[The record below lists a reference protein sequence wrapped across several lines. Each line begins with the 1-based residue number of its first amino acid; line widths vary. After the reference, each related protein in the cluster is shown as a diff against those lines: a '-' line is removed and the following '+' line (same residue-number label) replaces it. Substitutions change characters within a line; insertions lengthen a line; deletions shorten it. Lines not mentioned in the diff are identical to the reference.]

1 MQIQKLRRIVFSSFS
16 KYQHIIEQS
25 VKTGAED
32 GEVFQQSPRWMRLTT
47 WGLMAT
53 TGIGVIWLAVAE
65 TEEIVVAQGKLE
77 PVAGV
82 REIQIPVNGV
92 VQTLDVEEGDRVKA
106 GQVLLT
112 LDPETSAQNF
122 KSTSKSIEYTRNK
135 LRLKSDER
143 QEYLNLNETLQSRI
157 RRNLRLN
164 LEILSRYEF
173 LVSEGAGANLQLL
186 EQQNK
191 VEELRGQLEE
201 AKVDRRRQTV
211 VIDQSIEQLR
221 SELVQ
226 LESELTKANV
236 TLRYQKVVSP
246 VSGVVFELK
255 PGGPGYV
262 NRDSEPVLKV
272 VPFDKLLAR
281 VTIPS
286 SDIGFVS
293 VDQKADISI
302 DSFPATDF
310 GVLGGSVE
318 FVGSDALPPDQLNRN
333 YRYPVDIQ
341 LSSQELTL
349 KNGQKLPLQVGMSLT
364 ANIKL
369 RKVSYLQ
376 LLLGSFRDKTDSLRQ
391 INQRPASN
399 PENG

>member
-1 MQIQKLRRIVFSSFS
+1 M
-16 KYQHIIEQS
+16 
-25 VKTGAED
+25 
-32 GEVFQQSPRWMRLTT
+32 
-47 WGLMAT
+47 
-53 TGIGVIWLAVAE
+53 
-65 TEEIVVAQGKLE
+65 
-77 PVAGV
+77 
-82 REIQIPVNGV
+82 
-92 VQTLDVEEGDRVKA
+92 
-106 GQVLLT
+106 
-112 LDPETSAQNF
+112 
-122 KSTSKSIEYTRNK
+122 
-135 LRLKSDER
+135 
-143 QEYLNLNETLQSRI
+143 
-157 RRNLRLN
+157 NLRLN
-164 LEILSRYEF
+164 LEILSRYAF

-186 EQQNK
+186 EQKNK

-262 NRDSEPVLKV
+262 NRDSKPVLKV